1 MKGMKYILKI
11 STCLFITTFMLLD
24 IVTPQF
30 IVYATSSHDNK
41 EKTIS
46 IEDQRKNTASIQLD
60 DQFYVQSWITSG
72 KRGPAGEYP
81 YFYPNIDVSEDVQ
94 NQITGNIMEMNTPDN
109 PVFTGYSDAGYYYQ
123 QTSLTYKNSID
134 MTKNFVING
143 SLKTDSTIMSI
154 MGMAFAFHTEE
165 GYRYG
170 GGDSHAGN
178 LAIYNQGSGLGLNGP
193 ALTAEIDGYDNPS
206 GLQDISGVDYTI
218 LGDDGKYN
226 DDGHGA
232 HLKIHSFKRKT
243 QRIYTYPGSIVN
255 FHSSKINGV
264 NTPFELKWNA
274 NKDGKSGILSLT
286 VDGIGTSKSY
296 VNLENLFGYG
306 TNFKKMRFTIGSGA
320 GAFAEWVDTYEEL
333 TPGANKPVNYTFKF
347 DGFRYTDI
355 EPHITT
361 QIITEDGLENTRIGE
376 KVRIRHIVKNIS
388 GHQAELNDVLNLKQL
403 SVGDT
408 KLTAKNIRIGTDLDT
423 LKSYTGRFDE
433 ENPLSV
439 IYPENGREYYIEYE
453 VDIPDFKHYGVV
465 DELKVK
471 VALGQ
476 NGMSQTF
483 DETSKEVWNIPLI
496 ESRLGSSNISKYENI
511 FVNNVD
517 EITEQSIWENIWVK
531 TATSPEID
539 ISNAYLGELSSSE
552 AVTIDY
558 NYFKESYNGIEDLGT
573 DFPINIVPGETYGVN
588 IKVIDKKDT
597 KLINTFTRRMTFSD
611 NNESNDSVHIFANNI
626 TLTETK
632 LSTLNID
639 DFQEFVKNES
649 KARAYIMNDDSSVT
663 NLQVQVDI
671 NDWINS
677 LGFADKKA
685 GTYDLKLSTNC
696 EKGTATVNIKV
707 NVIANTW
714 SYDTEGRT
722 EENGASGYIVIP
734 KGIKLKNGVGSDTG
748 KIVADGKVYFANY
761 KSNKKYKVKTDPKFK
776 IINDENGSE
785 VEVVTKVNSNDG
797 ESCEVI
803 GLLDRNNNKNNPL
816 TFKLEALNN
825 EVNKIKGCWKG
836 SMTFYFEL
844 Q

>member
-1 MKGMKYILKI
+1 MLKKL
-11 STCLFITTFMLLD
+11 TCLFITTFVVLSIVSHQLL
-24 IVTPQF
+24 
-30 IVYATSSHDNK
+30 VYADSPNK
-41 EKTIS
+41 DKKNTIS
-46 IEDQRKNTASIQLD
+46 TEKYNKSTSDIQLD

-72 KRGPAGEYP
+72 KRGPAMDYP
-81 YFYPNIDVSEDVQ
+81 YLYPNIDVSEEVK
-94 NQITGNIMEMNTPDN
+94 NQIRGNVIKMNTPN
-109 PVFTGYSDAGYYYQ
+109 HPVFTGYSDAGYYYQ
-123 QTSLTYKNSID
+123 QTSLTYKDSID

-143 SLKTDSTIMSI
+143 SLKTGSTTMSI
-154 MGMAFAFHTEE
+154 MGMAFAFHTQE
-165 GYRYG
+165 GYLYG

-193 ALTAEIDGYDNPS
+193 ALVAEIDGYDNPA
-206 GLQDISGVDYTI
+206 GLQSVSGVDYTI
-218 LGDDGKYN
+218 LGDNGKYN
-226 DDGHGA
+226 EDGLGA
-232 HLKIHSFKRKT
+232 HLKIHKFKTKT
-243 QRIYTYPGSIVN
+243 QRIDTYPKSIVN
-255 FHSSKINGV
+255 FHASKINGV
-264 NTPFELKWNA
+264 NTPFELKWTA
-274 NKDGKSGILSLT
+274 NGDGKSGILSLT
-286 VDGIGTSKSY
+286 VNGIGTSKSK
-296 VNLENLFGYG
+296 VNLENLFGSE
-306 TNFKKMRFTIGSGA
+306 TNFKKMYFSIGSGA
-320 GAFAEWVDTYEEL
+320 GSFAEWIDTAEEL

-403 SVGDT
+403 SVGNS
-408 KLTAKNIRIGTDLDT
+408 KVEAKNIRVGTSLDN
-423 LKSYTGRFDE
+423 LKPYEGRFDK
-433 ENPLSV
+433 ENPLQI
-439 IYPENGREYYIEYE
+439 IYPENGREYYVEYE
-453 VDIPDFKHYGVV
+453 VDIPDFKHYGTV

-483 DETSKEVWNIPLI
+483 DETNKEVWNIPLI

-511 FVNNVD
+511 FVNNVNK
-517 EITEQSIWENIWVK
+517 ITEQSMWENIWIK

-539 ISNAYLGELSSSE
+539 ISNAYLGELTSSE
-552 AVTIDY
+552 TVTIDY
-558 NYFKESYNGIEDLGT
+558 NYFKESYNGIEDLGI

-696 EKGTATVNIKV
+696 EKGTVTVNIKV

-761 KSNKKYKVKTDPKFK
+761 RSNKKYKVKTDPKFK

>member
-1 MKGMKYILKI
+1 MKKIKYMLK
-11 STCLFITTFMLLD
+11 SLTCLFITTFMLLD
-24 IVTPQF
+24 VVTPHF
-30 IVYATSSHDNK
+30 IVYATSLHNNK

-46 IEDQRKNTASIQLD
+46 IEEQRKNTSGIQLD
-60 DQFYVQSWITSG
+60 DQFYVKSWITSG
-72 KRGPAGEYP
+72 KRGPAADYP
-81 YFYPNIDVSEDVQ
+81 YFYPNIDVSEEVQ
-94 NQITGNIMEMNTPDN
+94 SQITGNVMEMNTPDN

-123 QTSLTYKNSID
+123 QTSLTYKDSID

-154 MGMAFAFHTEE
+154 MGMAFAFHTQE

-193 ALTAEIDGYDNPS
+193 ALTAEIDGYDNPA
-206 GLQDISGVDYTI
+206 GLQEVSGVDYTI
-218 LGDDGKYN
+218 LGDDGDYN

-243 QRIYTYPGSIVN
+243 QRIYTYPGSVVN

-264 NTPFELKWNA
+264 NTPFELKWSA

-286 VDGIGTSKSY
+286 VHGIGTSKSY
-296 VNLENLFGYG
+296 VNLENLFGRG

-320 GAFAEWVDTYEEL
+320 GAFAKWVDTVEEL
-333 TPGANKPVNYTFKF
+333 TPGANKPVNYTFEF

-355 EPHITT
+355 KPNITT
-361 QIITEDGLENTRIGE
+361 QIITKDGFENTRVGE
-376 KVRIRHIVKNIS
+376 TIKIRHVLKNIS

-403 SVGDT
+403 SVGENEVE
-408 KLTAKNIRIGTDLDT
+408 AKNIKIGNDLDN
-423 LKSYTGRFDE
+423 LKPFKGRFDK
-433 ENPLSV
+433 ENPLPI
-439 IYPENGREYYIEYE
+439 IYPENGKEYYVEYE
-453 VDIPDFKHYGVV
+453 VDIPDFNHYGTV

-476 NGMSQTF
+476 NGMSQIF
-483 DETSKEVWNIPLI
+483 DERSKEVWNIPLI
-496 ESRLGSSNISKYENI
+496 ESRLGSSHISKYENI
-511 FVNNVD
+511 FVND
-517 EITEQSIWENIWVK
+517 ADKITEQSIWKDIWVK
-531 TATSPEID
+531 TATSSEIN
-539 ISNAYLGELSSSE
+539 ISNAYLGELLDNESVS
-552 AVTIDY
+552 IDY
-558 NYFKESYNGIEDLGT
+558 SYFKESYNGIENLGV
-573 DFPINIVPGETYGVN
+573 DFPTNILPGETYGIN

-597 KLINTFTRRMTFSD
+597 KLMNMFTRRITFSD
-611 NNESNDSVHIFANNI
+611 NNASNGNIHIFANNI

-632 LSTLNID
+632 LNTLDKD
-639 DFQEFVKNES
+639 DFQEFIKTES
-649 KARAYIMNDDSSVT
+649 KARAYLMNEDSSST
-663 NLQVQVDI
+663 NLQVEVDS
-671 NDWINS
+671 NGWINS
-677 LGFADKKA
+677 LGVADKKA
-685 GTYDLKLSTNC
+685 GTYDLKLFTTC

-714 SYDTEGRT
+714 SYDTESRT
-722 EENGASGYIVIP
+722 EENGDSGYIVIP

-776 IINDENGSE
+776 IINDENKSE
-785 VEVVTKVNSNDG
+785 IEVVTKVNSNNG
-797 ESCEVI
+797 EPCEVI
-803 GLLDRNNNKNNPL
+803 GLLDRNNDKNNPL
-816 TFKLEALNN
+816 TFKLEALND
-825 EVNKIKGCWKG
+825 EVNKIKGYWKG